1 MIARAPGKLVLS
13 GAYSVLEGAPSLV
26 AAVDRYA
33 VADASRPAD
42 FVTAE
47 VRASIAAGHLGHLGH
62 PVTLVEAPWFDA
74 SALRASDP
82 SGGPS
87 RKLGLGSSAAI
98 LVASLAATAAP
109 DLPLPLDALFERAL
123 ASHRAAQ
130 GGGSGVDV
138 AASVFGGVLACR
150 LAKDG
155 RLSVKPHILPEGT
168 VVEVFSSPV
177 SAETR
182 SLLAAVRAFRARD
195 PFVYGALLARASSAA
210 EAALVATTPSDLA
223 RAVALQ
229 ARALG
234 ELGQLAGAPILPSEI
249 ATLAAAAETEGAT
262 VSPSGAGGGDVS
274 IFIGPAPASRA
285 LLALA
290 ESLGLERVDLRIGAP
305 GVHRVAARDRA
316 ASSTST

>member
-13 GAYSVLEGAPSLV
+13 GAYAVLEGAPAIV

-42 FVTAE
+42 FITDE
-47 VRASIAAGHLGHLGH
+47 VRASIAAGHLLQ
-62 PVTLVEAPWFDA
+62 APWFDA
-74 SALRASDP
+74 SALRAPNP

-98 LVASLAATAAP
+98 LVASLAAASPP
-109 DLPLPLDALFERAL
+109 DLPLEVLFERAL
-123 ASHRAAQ
+123 TAHRAAQ

-138 AASVFGGVLACR
+138 AASVFGGVLVCR
-150 LAKDG
+150 LAPDG
-155 RLSVKPHILPEGT
+155 RLSVKPHALPEGT
-168 VVEVFSSPV
+168 VIEVFSSPV

-182 SLLAAVRAFRARD
+182 SLLAAVRAFAERD
-195 PFVYGALLARASSAA
+195 PSTYRALLARASNAS
-210 EAALVATTPSDLA
+210 ETALVASTPADLA

-234 ELGQLAGAPILPSEI
+234 ELGRLAGAPIVPPEI
-249 ATLAAAAETEGAT
+249 ATLADAALAEGAT

-274 IFIGPAPASRA
+274 IFIGPAPASEA
-285 LLALA
+285 LLKLA
-290 ESLGLERVDLRIGAP
+290 GSVGLERVELRVGAP
-305 GVHRVAARDRA
+305 GVRGVVAVDGGGRA
-316 ASSTST
+316 ASST

>member
-13 GAYSVLEGAPSLV
+13 GAYSVLEGAPALV

-42 FVTAE
+42 LITAE
-47 VRASIAAGHLGHLGH
+47 VRAAIAAGHLRD
-62 PVTLVEAPWFDA
+62 APWFDA
-74 SALRASDP
+74 SALRAASP

-98 LVASLAATAAP
+98 LVASLASLASPAPLASLAATAPP
-109 DLPLPLDALFERAL
+109 DAALPLDSLFDQAL
-123 ASHRAAQ
+123 AAHRAAQ

-150 LAKDG
+150 LDPDG
-155 RLSVKPHILPEGT
+155 RLTAEPHALPEGT
-168 VVEVFSSPV
+168 VIEVFSSST

-182 SLLAAVRAFRARD
+182 SLLAAVRAFRARE
-195 PFVYGALLARASSAA
+195 PAAYRALLDRASSAA
-210 EAALVATTPSDLA
+210 AAALTSTTPGDLA

-234 ELGQLAGAPILPSEI
+234 ELGRLAGAPILPPEI
-249 ATLAAAAETEGAT
+249 ETLAAAAALEGGT

-274 IFIGPAPASRA
+274 IFIGPAPASGA
-285 LLALA
+285 ILKLAA
-290 ESLGLERVDLRIGAP
+290 DLGLERIDLRIGAR
-305 GVHRVAARDRA
+305 GVHHVHRA
-316 ASSTST
+316 PSA